1 MKNSMLKKEYFR
13 YLIILQILL
22 TLLLLWKAYNYPLS
36 FASNEFKNT
45 MINFWSSE
53 PDNLSNFDLYVFY
66 FILVLAFIAYV
77 LLFNFKKIGKKIFTI
92 LFLISF
98 PLIFIDT
105 YYVNDSL
112 DTFLL
117 DLSTVID
124 GFILSVIYFSNLSK
138 EFK

>member
-1 MKNSMLKKEYFR
+1 MFKKEYFR

-22 TLLLLWKAYNYPLS
+22 SFLLLWKSYNYPLS
-36 FASNEFKNT
+36 FASDEFKNL
-45 MINFWSSE
+45 IFNFWSDE
-53 PDNLSNFDLYVFY
+53 PDNLSNFDLYGLY
-66 FILVLAFIAYV
+66 FILFLALIAYV
-77 LLFNFKKIGKKIFTI
+77 LLFNFKKIGRQIFTL

-105 YYVNDSL
+105 YYVYDVL
-112 DTFLL
+112 DAFFF

-124 GFILSVIYFSNLSK
+124 GFILSIIYFSNLSK

>member
-1 MKNSMLKKEYFR
+1 MKNSMFKKEYFR

-22 TLLLLWKAYNYPLS
+22 SFLLLWKSYNYPLS
-36 FASNEFKNT
+36 FASDEFKN
-45 MINFWSSE
+45 IIFNFWSDE
-53 PDNLSNFDLYVFY
+53 PDNLSNFDLYGLY
-66 FILVLAFIAYV
+66 FILFLALIAYV
-77 LLFNFKKIGKKIFTI
+77 LLFNFKKIGRQIFTL

-105 YYVNDSL
+105 YYVYDVL
-112 DTFLL
+112 DAFFF

-124 GFILSVIYFSNLSK
+124 GFILSIIYFSNLSK

>member
-1 MKNSMLKKEYFR
+1 MKNSMFKKEYFR

-22 TLLLLWKAYNYPLS
+22 SFLLLWKSYNYPLS
-36 FASNEFKNT
+36 FASDEFKNL
-45 MINFWSSE
+45 IFNFWSDE
-53 PDNLSNFDLYVFY
+53 PDNLSNFDLYGLY
-66 FILVLAFIAYV
+66 FILFLALIAYV
-77 LLFNFKKIGKKIFTI
+77 LLFNFKKIGRQIFTL

-105 YYVNDSL
+105 YYVYDVL
-112 DTFLL
+112 DAFFF

-124 GFILSVIYFSNLSK
+124 GFILSIIYFSNLSK

>member
-66 FILVLAFIAYV
+66 FILVL
-77 LLFNFKKIGKKIFTI
+77 
-92 LFLISF
+92 
-98 PLIFIDT
+98 
-105 YYVNDSL
+105 
-112 DTFLL
+112 
-117 DLSTVID
+117 
-124 GFILSVIYFSNLSK
+124 
-138 EFK
+138 